1 MTAPQAFFR
10 RTGPSA
16 FEPTEHASGA
26 WSEEDHHFAPVAGL
40 MVHMIECF
48 RAEHAGADLQLG
60 RISFDILGRIPMQEL
75 EIDVEVLR
83 PGRTIELM
91 QATLSI
97 GGRAVITA
105 RAWYLSHADTA
116 DVAAVESEPIPS
128 PDECPEWNMG
138 QGWPGGYIAQ
148 LQARVAQRRP
158 GRGTVWLCSPT
169 QLVEGE
175 QISQLARFCTN
186 IDGANG
192 IAARQEPGTWAFPN
206 VDLTVHLHRLPT
218 GSWTGLDTAV
228 TWGADGVGL
237 TSSTL
242 HDETGPVGRAE
253 QILTLRRL

>member
-105 RAWYLSHADTA
+105 RAWYLSQADTA
-116 DVAAVESEPIPS
+116 DVAVVESEPIPS

-175 QISQLARFCTN
+175 QISQLVRSAPISTAPTASPRARSPGRGPFPTWISRSTCT
-186 IDGANG
+186 ASPL
-192 IAARQEPGTWAFPN
+192 AAGPA
-206 VDLTVHLHRLPT
+206 
-218 GSWTGLDTAV
+218 WTQ
-228 TWGADGVGL
+228 
-237 TSSTL
+237 
-242 HDETGPVGRAE
+242 R
-253 QILTLRRL
+253 

>member
-1 MTAPQAFFR
+1 MTAEQAFFR
-10 RTGPSA
+10 RTGPST
-16 FEPTEHASGA
+16 FEPTAHASGA

-40 MVHMIECF
+40 MVHAIEGF

-75 EIDVEVLR
+75 EIHVEVLR
-83 PGRTIELM
+83 PGRTIELL
-91 QATLSI
+91 QATLAI
-97 GGRAVITA
+97 GGRTVITA
-105 RAWYLSHADTA
+105 RAWCLGRADTA
-116 DVAAVESEPIPS
+116 DVAATESETIPA
-128 PDECPEWNMG
+128 PDACRAWDMG

-169 QLVEGE
+169 QLIEGE
-175 QISQLARFCTN
+175 QSHETARFFAN
-186 IDGANG
+186 IDAANG
-192 IAARQEPGTWAFPN
+192 IAARQEPGAWAFPN
-206 VDLTVHLHRLPT
+206 VDLTVHLHRVPA
-218 GSWTGLDTAV
+218 GHWTGLDTAV

-242 HDETGPVGRAE
+242 HDESGPVGRAE